1 MNQLENKEIEI
12 SSNSSLQEII
22 AKKQAIKSKSAKP
35 KSTNPTYKFYLS
47 SKNNKFKLTNSKQK
61 IVKEFDTFFEAI
73 SAYIEKGE
81 SLWEDEIPSRI
92 WLYDKGSFRAT
103 LTLNTLKDLV
113 ADNTINANSNNLE
126 ISEERL
132 NELLAKEAELENANI
147 QATSITTEEVKVETE
162 TVAEDDFTNE
172 VKNAVLEYNKLKPYK
187 KWYNI
192 VLYTTWIYLSML
204 LLTVIAVIIK
214 GVL

>member
-1 MNQLENKEIEI
+1 MNQVENKEIEI

-22 AKKQAIKSKSAKP
+22 AKKQAIKSQSAKL
-35 KSTNPTYKFYLS
+35 KNSNPTYKFYLS

-61 IVKEFDTFFEAI
+61 IIKEFDTFFEAI

-81 SLWEDEIPSRI
+81 SLLEDKIPSRI

-103 LTLNTLKDLV
+103 LTLSTLKDLV

-132 NELLAKEAELENANI
+132 NELVEKEKALESAET
-147 QATSITTEEVKVETE
+147 TSITEEIKVETE
-162 TVAEDDFTNE
+162 TVAEDDYTDE